1 MLADTIGAQLSS
13 VLGSVIDTIMTGI
26 WAAAVGM
33 LRGAFQL
40 VDTFTTVD
48 VVGVDT
54 VTVGIDGAARPLS
67 PLGAVWP
74 VLRWLSLAIAVGLFF
89 VQLAATMLR
98 GGRGLFRLVTGP
110 FAYAV
115 AVAMTAGGITLLFA
129 AADGMTTVLLE
140 QGLRADGFV
149 GVLDSDAAQAVFSP
163 APTLDPVDPGRAAR
177 GAEATS
183 QLDATARSVT
193 LGVVALVGVIPAS
206 FGFALESVFRL
217 AAFLVLVAT
226 APISAAGLLSDATAA
241 WYWRGLR
248 WAVGGRGHET
258 GAGAGPG
265 RRGQRAVRA
274 DRGRRADRR
283 RRRAAGGPVRPVHR
297 LPAAGLRRPGHQR
310 RRGRPGELLPAQPAR
325 QQRRRAGRGR
335 ATATARV
342 AAAAEA
348 AHAARFDAAGPGGG
362 AGGSTGASG
371 GSAGAVAAQ
380 RVVVPVRPVAA
391 VPVRLAPRAVLRSP
405 GSRWLPRPASS
416 RAGTPGRPWTRPRSG
431 TRTAAAAGHPRRP
444 AVAARPVGPAP
455 PPTAGTP
462 TTRVTP
468 ATR

>member
-1 MLADTIGAQLSS
+1 
-13 VLGSVIDTIMTGI
+13 MTGI
-26 WAAAVGM
+26 WVAAVGM

-54 VTVGIDGAARPLS
+54 VTVGIDGAVRPLS

-129 AADGMTTVLLE
+129 AADGMTTVLLQ

-149 GVLDSDAAQAVFSP
+149 GVLDSDAARAVFSP

-248 WAVGGRGHET
+248 WAAAAAVMKPALALVLVVGVNVLSAPT
-258 GAGAGPG
+258 GVAGLIAGAGVLLVALFAPFTVYRLLAFVDPG
-265 RRGQRAVRA
+265 TNAGAAARANFSRLSQRGSSGGGQ
-274 DRGRRADRR
+274 GET
-283 RRRAAGGPVRPVHR
+283 AGGDGER
-297 LPAAGLRRPGHQR
+297 R
-310 RRGRPGELLPAQPAR
+310 RRGRGGAR
-325 QQRRRAGRGR
+325 GPVRRRRHRRWGRRVHRCRWRRGGWRRSGWRCRCGRWRRCRCGWRRGR
-335 ATATARV
+335 CCGR
-342 AAAAEA
+342 
-348 AHAARFDAAGPGGG
+348 RGG
-362 AGGSTGASG
+362 AGCRG
-371 GSAGAVAAQ
+371 
-380 RVVVPVRPVAA
+380 RPVRG
-391 VPVRLAPRAVLRSP
+391 PVRRADHGRGGGRAPARR
-405 GSRWLPRPASS
+405 PR
-416 RAGTPGRPWTRPRSG
+416 RGTPGGPRWRRDG
-431 TRTAAAAGHPRRP
+431 WARLPRRP
-444 AVAARPVGPAP
+444 RARRRPG
-455 PPTAGTP
+455 
-462 TTRVTP
+462 
-468 ATR
+468 

>member
-1 MLADTIGAQLSS
+1 MLADTIGAQLSA
-13 VLGSVIDTIMTGI
+13 VLGSVIDTIMKGI
-26 WAAAVGM
+26 WVAAVGM

-89 VQLAATMLR
+89 VQLASTMLR

-129 AADGMTTVLLE
+129 AADAMTTVVLQ

-149 GVLDSDAAQAVFSP
+149 GVLDSDAARAVFSP

-226 APISAAGLLSDATAA
+226 APISAAGLLSDASAA

-248 WAVGGRGHET
+248 WAAAAAVMKPALALVLVVGVNVLSAPT
-258 GAGAGPG
+258 GVAGLIAGAGVLLVALFAPFTVYRLLAFVDPG
-265 RRGQRAVRA
+265 TNAGAAARANFSRLSQRGSSTAAGRARPPPATAAV
-274 DRGRRADRR
+274 GPRR
-283 RRRAAGGPVRPVHR
+283 RTRPGSTPPAAAVGQAGPPVPVAGRAALVAVP
-297 LPAAGLRRPGHQR
+297 
-310 RRGRPGELLPAQPAR
+310 
-325 QQRRRAGRGR
+325 
-335 ATATARV
+335 RV
-342 AAAAEA
+342 A
-348 AHAARFDAAGPGGG
+348 
-362 AGGSTGASG
+362 
-371 GSAGAVAAQ
+371 
-380 RVVVPVRPVAA
+380 VPVRPVAA
-391 VPVRLAPRAVLRSP
+391 VPVRLAPRAALRSP
-405 GSRWLPRPASS
+405 GWRWLPRPASS
-416 RAGTPGRPWTRPRSG
+416 RAGTPGRPWTRRRSG
-431 TRTAAAAGHPRRP
+431 TRTAAVVGHPGGPRWRRERWARLPRRP
-444 AVAARPVGPAP
+444 RARRRPG
-455 PPTAGTP
+455 
-462 TTRVTP
+462 
-468 ATR
+468 

>member
-13 VLGSVIDTIMTGI
+13 MLGSVIDTIMTGI
-26 WAAAVGM
+26 WVAAVGM

-48 VVGVDT
+48 FVGVDT
-54 VTVGIDGAARPLS
+54 VTVGIDGAVRPLS

-129 AADGMTTVLLE
+129 AADGMTTVLLG

-149 GVLDSDAAQAVFSP
+149 GVLDSDAARAVFSP

-183 QLDATARSVT
+183 QLDATARAVT

-248 WAVGGRGHET
+248 WAVAAAVMKPALALVLVVGVNVLSAPT
-258 GAGAGPG
+258 GVAGLIAGAGVLLVALFAPFTVYRLLAFVDPG
-265 RRGQRAVRA
+265 TNAGAAARATFSRLSQRGSHGGGQ
-274 DRGRRADRR
+274 GET
-283 RRRAAGGPVRPVHR
+283 AGGD
-297 LPAAGLRRPGHQR
+297 GDG
-310 RRGRPGELLPAQPAR
+310 GG
-325 QQRRRAGRGR
+325 G
-335 ATATARV
+335 T
-342 AAAAEA
+342 EA
-348 AHAARFDAAGPGGG
+348 AHAARFDAAGPGG
-362 AGGSTGASG
+362 AG
-371 GSAGAVAAQ
+371 GSAGAGGGAAGGGAGVAGG
-380 RVVVPVRPVAA
+380 PVAA

-405 GSRWLPRPASS
+405 GWRWLPRPASS
-416 RAGTPGRPWTRPRSG
+416 RAGTPGRPWTRRRSG

-444 AVAARPVGPAP
+444 AAAARPVGPAP

-462 TTRVTP
+462 RP
-468 ATR
+468 G

>member
-13 VLGSVIDTIMTGI
+13 LLGSVIDTIMTGI
-26 WAAAVGM
+26 WVAAVGM

-48 VVGVDT
+48 FVGVDT

-129 AADGMTTVLLE
+129 AADGLTTVLLQ

-163 APTLDPVDPGRAAR
+163 APTLDPVDPGPGRPR

-183 QLDATARSVT
+183 QFDATARAVT

-226 APISAAGLLSDATAA
+226 SPISAAGLLSDATAA

-248 WAVGGRGHET
+248 WAVAAAVMKPALALVLVVGVNVLSAPT
-258 GAGAGPG
+258 GVAGLIAGAGVLLVALFAPFTVYRLLAFVDPG
-265 RRGQRAVRA
+265 TNAGAAARANFSRLSQRGSSDGGQGEAGSAVA
-274 DRGRRADRR
+274 AAVAAAGPRR
-283 RRRAAGGPVRPVHR
+283 RTRPGSTPPAPAAGQAGPPVPVRP
-297 LPAAGLRRPGHQR
+297 A
-310 RRGRPGELLPAQPAR
+310 
-325 QQRRRAGRGR
+325 
-335 ATATARV
+335 
-342 AAAAEA
+342 
-348 AHAARFDAAGPGGG
+348 
-362 AGGSTGASG
+362 
-371 GSAGAVAAQ
+371 AAQ
-380 RVVVPVRPVAA
+380 RVAVPVRPVAA

-405 GSRWLPRPASS
+405 GWRWLPRPASS
-416 RAGTPGRPWTRPRSG
+416 RAGTPGRPWTRRRSG

-444 AVAARPVGPAP
+444 AARRRDRWARLPRRPRAHRRPGRRRRP
-455 PPTAGTP
+455 G
-462 TTRVTP
+462 
-468 ATR
+468 